1 MICGIGRMLVTAI
14 FAKPEPVV
22 MGPGFRRDDIEG
34 YAFNFPWKVASTAP
48 SASRPCM
55 G

>member
-1 MICGIGRMLVTAI
+1 
-14 FAKPEPVV
+14 
-22 MGPGFRRDDIEG
+22 MGPGFRQDDIEG
-34 YAFNFPWKVASTAP
+34 YAFSFPWNVASTAP